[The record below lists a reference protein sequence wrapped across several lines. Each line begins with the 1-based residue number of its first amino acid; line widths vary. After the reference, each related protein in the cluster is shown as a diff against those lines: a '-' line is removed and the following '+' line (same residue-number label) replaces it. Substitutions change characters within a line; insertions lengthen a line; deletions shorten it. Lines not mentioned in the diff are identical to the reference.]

1 MLLSQEY
8 ILTKN
13 ANLRN
18 YDIIG
23 NEDAQDLLANN
34 TFGRVK
40 QIKVEYVWFKVKK
53 KQLLCTLN
61 EYDVNFENISKYI
74 NAGSEE
80 LGTLNAESVDN
91 LNKTRIREY
100 HKFLS
105 ELIPS
110 QISRVVSSAMISLI
124 FKITSFLLILIIM
137 FCRIYAF
144 PFTN

>member
-18 YDIIG
+18 YVILG
-23 NEDAQDLLANN
+23 NEDAQDLLSNN

-61 EYDVNFENISKYI
+61 EYYKNIQTISKYEDD
-74 NAGSEE
+74 GSDQF
-80 LGTLNAESVDN
+80 GTLNAESVDIPN
-91 LNKTRIREY
+91 SNRIREY

-110 QISRVVSSAMISLI
+110 QISKVVSSDIILLI
-124 FKITSFLLILIIM
+124 FNITQFLLILIIM

-144 PFTN
+144 PFIN

>member
-1 MLLSQEY
+1 MLLSHEY

-18 YDIIG
+18 YVIIG
-23 NEDAQDLLANN
+23 NEDAQDLLAHN

-40 QIKVEYVWFKVKK
+40 QIKVEYVWFKAKK
-53 KQLLCTLN
+53 KQLLCTVN
-61 EYDVNFENISKYI
+61 EFHQNFHTISKYI
-74 NAGSEE
+74 IPGSDEY
-80 LGTLNAESVDN
+80 GTLNAESVDN
-91 LNKTRIREY
+91 QDRIRIREY

-110 QISRVVSSAMISLI
+110 QISKVVSFAMILHI
-124 FKITSFLLILIIM
+124 FNITSFLLILIIL

>member
-1 MLLSQEY
+1 MLSQDY
-8 ILTKN
+8 ILTKHV
-13 ANLRN
+13 NLRN
-18 YDIIG
+18 YVIIG

-61 EYDVNFENISKYI
+61 EYDQKFETISKCI
-74 NAGSEE
+74 NAASEE
-80 LGTLNAESVDN
+80 LGTLNAEPVN
-91 LNKTRIREY
+91 NPNRIRIREY

-110 QISRVVSSAMISLI
+110 QFSKVVSSAMILLI
-124 FKITSFLLILIIM
+124 FNITSF
-137 FCRIYAF
+137 
-144 PFTN
+144 

>member
-1 MLLSQEY
+1 LSQEY

-18 YDIIG
+18 YVILG
-23 NEDAQDLLANN
+23 NEDAQDLLSNN

-61 EYDVNFENISKYI
+61 EYYKNIQTISKYEDD
-74 NAGSEE
+74 GSDQF
-80 LGTLNAESVDN
+80 GTLNAESVDIPN
-91 LNKTRIREY
+91 SNRIREY

-110 QISRVVSSAMISLI
+110 QISKVVSSDIILLI
-124 FKITSFLLILIIM
+124 FNITLFLLILIIM

-144 PFTN
+144 PFIN

>member
-8 ILTKN
+8 ILKKN

-18 YDIIG
+18 YVILG
-23 NEDAQDLLANN
+23 NEDAQDLLSNN

-61 EYDVNFENISKYI
+61 EYYKNIQTISKYEDD
-74 NAGSEE
+74 GSDQF
-80 LGTLNAESVDN
+80 GTLNAESVDIPN
-91 LNKTRIREY
+91 SNRIREY

-110 QISRVVSSAMISLI
+110 QISKVVSSDIILLI
-124 FKITSFLLILIIM
+124 FNITLFLLILIIM

-144 PFTN
+144 PFIN